1 MAPSSNN
8 MPVLSINNQR
18 TDITQLLIE
27 ASGGNRVAL
36 DQLFPMV
43 YDVLKRIA
51 RKQRRNERDD
61 LTMSTTDLV
70 HEAYLK
76 LIDHREIDWK
86 NRAHFFAISARAMR
100 RILVDY
106 ARTKT
111 RQKRGGDQIRI
122 TLEEANMVLTAERAE
137 DLLALD
143 EALTR
148 LEKISER
155 ASKVVEARYFAG
167 LNIDE
172 TAEALGVSEMT
183 VKRDWTMAK
192 GWLKLAL
199 EEDQ

>member
-1 MAPSSNN
+1 MSATIAARP
-8 MPVLSINNQR
+8 

-27 ASGGNRVAL
+27 ASGGNRKAL
-36 DQLFPMV
+36 DRLFPMI

-51 RKQRRNERDD
+51 KKQRRNERKD

-70 HEAYLK
+70 HEAYIK

-122 TLEEANMVLTAERAE
+122 TLEEANMVLSQEKAG

-148 LEKISER
+148 LESISER

-167 LNIDE
+167 LTIEE

-183 VKRDWTMAK
+183 VKRDWTMAR
-192 GWLKLAL
+192 GWLKVAL
-199 EEDQ
+199 EED

>member
-1 MAPSSNN
+1 
-8 MPVLSINNQR
+8 MPVLSINNQKA
-18 TDITQLLIE
+18 DITQLLIE

-36 DQLFPMV
+36 DRLFPMV

-61 LTMSTTDLV
+61 FTMSTTDLV

-111 RQKRGGDQIRI
+111 RQKRGGDQIRV

-143 EALTR
+143 EALTL

-155 ASKVVEARYFAG
+155 AAKVVEARYFAG

>member
-1 MAPSSNN
+1 MHAIAIKNPQS
-8 MPVLSINNQR
+8 
-18 TDITQLLIE
+18 DITQLLIE
-27 ASGGNRVAL
+27 ARGGNRVAL
-36 DQLFPMV
+36 DKLFPMV

-61 LTMSTTDLV
+61 LTMRTTDLV
-70 HEAYLK
+70 HEAYMK

-111 RQKRGGDQIRI
+111 RQKRGGDQVRV
-122 TLEEANMVLTAERAE
+122 TLEEANMVLSQESAV

-148 LEKISER
+148 LEKVSER

-192 GWLKLAL
+192 GWLKMAL

>member
-1 MAPSSNN
+1 
-8 MPVLSINNQR
+8 MPALSINNQR